1 MYSAETVFFPY
12 IFMCNGKDSLTTSLR
27 LNNVRVAMRCRGGP
41 RALWRLRARSWAPLV
56 PAVLPAETRTRIRQP
71 GMEMLPGGA
80 ASPAFLG
87 QVRVEISLVTIQV
100 RPNASWTGRPQHLPS
115 AYWMDSQFEP
125 AGGQQSNLHLFC
137 LEILFRFSA
146 STTRVRACVYTTT
159 GATTRSLRPCRD

>member
-1 MYSAETVFFPY
+1 
-12 IFMCNGKDSLTTSLR
+12 
-27 LNNVRVAMRCRGGP
+27 
-41 RALWRLRARSWAPLV
+41 
-56 PAVLPAETRTRIRQP
+56 
-71 GMEMLPGGA
+71 MEMLPGGA
-80 ASPAFLG
+80 ASPASLG

-100 RPNASWTGRPQHLPS
+100 MPNASWTARPQHLPS
-115 AYWMDSQFEP
+115 AYCLDSQFEP

>member
-1 MYSAETVFFPY
+1 
-12 IFMCNGKDSLTTSLR
+12 
-27 LNNVRVAMRCRGGP
+27 
-41 RALWRLRARSWAPLV
+41 
-56 PAVLPAETRTRIRQP
+56 
-71 GMEMLPGGA
+71 MEMLPGGA

-100 RPNASWTGRPQHLPS
+100 RPNASWTVRPQHLPS
-115 AYWMDSQFEP
+115 AYWLDTQFEP
-125 AGGQQSNLHLFC
+125 GEADLGGQQSNLHLFC

>member
-56 PAVLPAETRTRIRQP
+56 PAVLPAETRTRIRQH

-80 ASPAFLG
+80 ASPASLG

-100 RPNASWTGRPQHLPS
+100 RPNASWTARPQHLPS
-115 AYWMDSQFEP
+115 AYWLDTQFEP
-125 AGGQQSNLHLFC
+125 GEADLGGQQSNLHLFC
-137 LEILFRFSA
+137 LEIPQ
-146 STTRVRACVYTTT
+146 RACVHVST
-159 GATTRSLRPCRD
+159 LRLELLHGP